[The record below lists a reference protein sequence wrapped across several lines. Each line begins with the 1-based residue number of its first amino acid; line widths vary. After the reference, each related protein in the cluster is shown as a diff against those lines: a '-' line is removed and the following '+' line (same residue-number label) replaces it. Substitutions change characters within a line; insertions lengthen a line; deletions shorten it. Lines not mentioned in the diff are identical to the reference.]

1 MDLISALALTFDHT
15 HGVIAGVKPDQLGN
29 PTPCSEW
36 DVRGLLTHALG
47 VVAGIGAAVG
57 GETTV
62 AADSFVLDDDA
73 ATQFRSLADRTLA
86 AWTAAGLEGE
96 TNIGAGP
103 MPRQAAISI
112 NLLDTAT
119 HCWDIARATGQPEA
133 LPTELAD
140 VVLGICKGVV
150 TDEIRGFAGF
160 HAAVTVAED
169 ADPTTQLVA
178 FLGRQ
183 P

>member
-1 MDLISALALTFDHT
+1 MDLIAALAQTFDHA
-15 HGVIAGVKPDQLGN
+15 HSVIAGVKPDQLTN

-36 DVRGLLTHALG
+36 DVAALLGHTIG
-47 VVAGIGAAVG
+47 VVDGIGNAVAGNPSTDPAA
-57 GETTV
+57 
-62 AADSFVLDDDA
+62 FVLTDA
-73 ATQFRSLADRTLA
+73 PAQFRAAAASTLA
-86 AWTAAGLEGE
+86 AWTEAGLEGE

-119 HCWDIARATGQPEA
+119 HSWDLARATGQPEA
-133 LPTELAD
+133 LPSELAGMI
-140 VVLGICKGVV
+140 LGICQGFV

-160 HAAVTVAED
+160 DPAVAVSAD
-169 ADPTTQLVA
+169 ADPTIQLVA
-178 FLGRQ
+178 FLGRK